1 MQSAKQN
8 LEPVEKYLQEEVAEH
23 RIIGPLPLVM
33 RQPPDIGERH
43 SIFLVVVHVTAERHV
58 C

>member
-1 MQSAKQN
+1 MGGYIVHSVLSIFYA
-8 LEPVEKYLQEEVAEH
+8 P
-23 RIIGPLPLVM
+23 PVM
-33 RQPPDIGERH
+33 RQPPDIGEKH